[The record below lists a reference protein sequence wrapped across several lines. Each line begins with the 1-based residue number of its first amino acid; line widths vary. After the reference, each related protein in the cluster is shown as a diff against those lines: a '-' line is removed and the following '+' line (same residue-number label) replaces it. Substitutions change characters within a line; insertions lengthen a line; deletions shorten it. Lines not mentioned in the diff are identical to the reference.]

1 MKKILAL
8 ALSLLFGFIFSRTIL
23 AGPIPIEVTKGVSV
37 SLERSLESSDL
48 SEPTT
53 VTGSIG
59 LNDHLLLK
67 CAYIT
72 EIQHNI
78 IGGRYAFNEK
88 MAVMYEHEWKDEDSS
103 NKYGFAY
110 KFISKDRLVL
120 VGLVEYQ
127 SKDIALTG
135 QAEYQFNE
143 AITAYGGFKYAKP
156 DQWDA
161 AIDLL
166 LGAEYTPL
174 DIFSLYFDY
183 LMPEEGDKMVCFGL
197 TYSF

>member
-1 MKKILAL
+1 MKYILTL
-8 ALSLLFGFIFSRTIL
+8 VCCLSLCFTFIHSTL
-23 AGPIPIEVTKGVSV
+23 ANTIPIAVSKGVSI

-48 SEPTT
+48 SEPTI
-53 VTGSIG
+53 VTGNFG

-72 EIQHNI
+72 EEERNI

-88 MAVMYEHEWKDEDSS
+88 MAVMFEHEWKDDASS
-103 NKYGFAY
+103 NKYGFGY
-110 KFISKDRLVL
+110 KFNLRDQLDL

-127 SKDIALTG
+127 SKDITLTG
-135 QAEYQFNE
+135 QAEYEFKE

-156 DQWDA
+156 DQGDA
-161 AIDLL
+161 ATDLL
-166 LGAEYTPL
+166 VGVEYMPL

-183 LMPEEGDKMVCFGL
+183 IMPEEDDELIYFGVS
-197 TYSF
+197 YMF

>member
-1 MKKILAL
+1 MKKIFTI
-8 ALSLLFGFIFSRTIL
+8 ALSLLFGFIFSHPIL
-23 AGPIPIEVTKGVSV
+23 AKPIPIEVTEGVAV

-59 LNDHLLLK
+59 LNDQLLLK

-72 EIQHNI
+72 EVQRNI

-88 MAVMYEHEWKDEDSS
+88 MAVMFEYEWNDDTNS

-110 KFISKDRLVL
+110 KFNFKDRLDL

-127 SKDIALTG
+127 SKAITLTG
-135 QAEYQFNE
+135 QAEYEFNE
-143 AITAYGGFKYAKP
+143 VVTVYGGIQYAKP
-156 DQWDA
+156 EQGDA
-161 AIDLL
+161 GINLL
-166 LGAEYTPL
+166 VGTEYKPL

-183 LMPEEGDKMVCFGL
+183 IMPEEGSEMVYFGL